1 MKIKLEEIDAWA
13 SERKLIVEVSAF
25 TVHLHLGI
33 ITSSGNPRYTA
44 RATGRGALD
53 AIQKVVALWEREHP
67 EPQGESSC

>member
-1 MKIKLEEIDAWA
+1 MPA
-13 SERKLIVEVSAF
+13 AF